1 MPLGLKKVFA
11 QNISH
16 WKLRMKQLRR
26 SHKFPWSSHNFI
38 DYSHEC
44 FDTLSRIC
52 FLQKYLIH
60 KITNWAKFGGDRNVG
75 TIAQAD
81 VTVGKSPSAKDNA
94 ASLRSAP
101 GSYIWIDCW
110 LFVRLNLFAGIFYIE
125 GFETQIDSCWLFV
138 RFKFISLAFFLMS
151 KVLKQR

>member
-1 MPLGLKKVFA
+1 MLEVKSSHKRLRSSHARALGLKKVFA

-44 FDTLSRIC
+44 FDSLSRIC

-60 KITNWAKFGGDRNVG
+60 KIAIREKSGGDRDVG
-75 TIAQAD
+75 AIAQAV
-81 VTVGKSPSAKDNA
+81 VTVGKSPSQPKTMPPLYDQRQEVTFG
-94 ASLRSAP
+94 L
-101 GSYIWIDCW
+101 IVDC
-110 LFVRLNLFAGIFYIE
+110 LS
-125 GFETQIDSCWLFV
+125 D
-138 RFKFISLAFFLMS
+138 
-151 KVLKQR
+151 

>member
-1 MPLGLKKVFA
+1 MFEVKSSHKRLRSSHARALGLRKVFA

-16 WKLRMKQLRR
+16 WELRMKQLRR

-52 FLQKYLIH
+52 FLQKHLLH
-60 KITNWAKFGGDRNVG
+60 KITITEKSGGGRNVG
-75 TIAQAD
+75 TIAQAV

-94 ASLRSAP
+94 AYLRSPP
-101 GSYIWIDCW
+101 GSYIRIDC
-110 LFVRLNLFAGIFYIE
+110 
-125 GFETQIDSCWLFV
+125 
-138 RFKFISLAFFLMS
+138 
-151 KVLKQR
+151 

>member
-44 FDTLSRIC
+44 FDSLSRIC
-52 FLQKYLIH
+52 FLQKYLLH
-60 KITNWAKFGGDRNVG
+60 KITIWAKFGGDRNVG
-75 TIAQAD
+75 AIAQAV

-101 GSYIWIDCW
+101 GSCIWIDCW
-110 LFVRLNLFAGIFYIE
+110 LFVRLKFLYGHFSWC
-125 GFETQIDSCWLFV
+125 FESLIDVKPRKIWCWGMWTEQS
-138 RFKFISLAFFLMS
+138 SL
-151 KVLKQR
+151 VLQ